1 MVADSTPTTITVPT
15 YVRKML
21 DAYRTPGQTYADV
34 LLRFIEEIPT
44 KRFLEELDRIST
56 EEKFVDLEVLEKE
69 PGFY

>member
-1 MVADSTPTTITVPT
+1 
-15 YVRKML
+15 ML
-21 DAYRTPGQTYADV
+21 DAYRTQGQTYTDV